1 MDFWKTVYV
10 SPFKIGSVNFR
21 MISNYIYRFVLGF
34 TLSAPI
40 IYTIMRMAN
49 TKFLRP
55 LAKYGSYTLVIYLFS
70 FVFNGFM
77 SLWLNMFNL
86 HTNEY
91 IILDILSIFLCI
103 VIVVL
108 SVKLSDV
115 CKKNKWTGLLLLGEV
130 C

>member
-1 MDFWKTVYV
+1 
-10 SPFKIGSVNFR
+10 
-21 MISNYIYRFVLGF
+21 
-34 TLSAPI
+34 
-40 IYTIMRMAN
+40 MRMAN

-55 LAKYGSYTLVIYLFS
+55 LAKYGSYTLVIYL
-70 FVFNGFM
+70 VFNGFM

-103 VIVVL
+103 VIIVL